1 MPDTFEVLLTKKA
14 QEEVDQSHVWWA
26 ENRSPEQANRWY
38 VGFFQAMISLEQN
51 PNRCPL
57 APENDQFPYELRQLN
72 YGLGSNP
79 THRAIF
85 TIRNNVVLI
94 LRIRHLAQRLIQP
107 DDG

>member
-1 MPDTFEVLLTKKA
+1 
-14 QEEVDQSHVWWA
+14 
-26 ENRSPEQANRWY
+26 
-38 VGFFQAMISLEQN
+38 MISLEQN
-51 PNRCPL
+51 PSRFPL
-57 APENDQFPYELRQLN
+57 AFENDQFPYELRQQN

-94 LRIRHLAQRLIQP
+94 LRIRHLAQRLMDP